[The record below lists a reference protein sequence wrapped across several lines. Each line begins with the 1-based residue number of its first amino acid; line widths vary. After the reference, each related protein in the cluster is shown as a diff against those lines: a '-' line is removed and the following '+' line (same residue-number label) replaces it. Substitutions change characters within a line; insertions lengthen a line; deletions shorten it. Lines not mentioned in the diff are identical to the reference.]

1 MGDRSHPDSRREGRM
16 KTVLVVAILVL
27 GFATIG
33 MPVISAL
40 MGNHPERQERMTRWG
55 IRLQAV
61 SGFAVFWLV
70 IIAAILGKL

>member
-1 MGDRSHPDSRREGRM
+1 M
-16 KTVLVVAILVL
+16 KTLLVVAILVL

-40 MGNHPERQERMTRWG
+40 MNKHPERQERIARWG
-55 IRLQAV
+55 IRLQTA
-61 SGFAVFWLV
+61 SGIAVFWLV